1 MLEAEA
7 FPCETRKFR
16 EVHAL
21 LFTFFRGYGIMRL
34 QGTNPIEEE
43 ASMIYRIFLVEDD
56 HSIAS
61 GLQHQLEQWDFEVQV
76 VQNFRGVLTEC
87 TAFDPHLI
95 LMDIMLPCYDGYH
108 WCREIRRVSEVPIIF
123 LSSASDNLN
132 LIMAVNMGGDDFI
145 AKPFDWN
152 VLLAK
157 IQALLRR
164 TYDFGGQTA
173 LLEHRG
179 AVLNPSDAV
188 LTYQGMRMELTKNEY
203 RILQALLEQKGKVVS
218 RETLMERLWA
228 TDSFVDE
235 NTLTVNV
242 NRLRKKLDKAGLHDF
257 IRTKVGMGYLI
268 EQE

>member
-7 FPCETRKFR
+7 FPCEIRKFR
-16 EVHAL
+16 GVHAL

-34 QGTNPIEEE
+34 QRTNPIEEE
-43 ASMIYRIFLVEDD
+43 ASMTYRIFLVEDD

-164 TYDFGGQTA
+164 TYDFGSQAA

>member
-16 EVHAL
+16 GVHAL
-21 LFTFFRGYGIMRL
+21 LFTFFRRYGIMRL
-34 QGTNPIEEE
+34 QRTNPIEEE
-43 ASMIYRIFLVEDD
+43 VSMTYRIFLVEED

-164 TYDFGGQTA
+164 TYDFGGQAA